1 MYRAMHI
8 YHDGSV
14 ESKIAGSV
22 LYELESYT
30 NKYNINKYF
39 MHEMSENEIINLSDI
54 HTDDVVYIL
63 NCADIIN
70 IDFIKDLF
78 ELCSVFVFSNK
89 PLLKTTADII
99 NSYCNIS
106 IKEKDYLNMTFPM
119 FVSGDRYK
127 LLPTLV
133 CNFIEQFY
141 PNIKKFYKC
150 HTLQFINSSLFTTNY
165 AAFIKGVEKLMPNLS
180 AKNYFR
186 LLFNQKI
193 KFFNFELYI
202 GSQISRYER
211 QFIDK
216 AVCEGHDDVI
226 YRNIE
231 RKKIINNSY
240 YTIIY
245 NKNNKYK
252 ILCTNSSMDMYGVLN
267 VALHFNITDFTLR
280 NNPIIGIQYHREKE
294 YWIYDIICNSSMYNM
309 IIKPL
314 IYKYFNIYNICE
326 PIVIDKL
333 YNGEY
338 IYYTTF
344 KSKNVLTDNIV
355 YIDDNGNITTDNIDS
370 IITLENGEK
379 LCI

>member
-39 MHEMSENEIINLSDI
+39 MHKMSENEIINLSDI

-70 IDFIKDLF
+70 IDFIEDLF
-78 ELCSVFVFSNK
+78 ELCSVFIFSNK
-89 PLLKTTADII
+89 PLLKTTVDII
-99 NSYCNIS
+99 NLYCNIS
-106 IKEKDYLNMTFPM
+106 VKEKDYPNMTSPM
-119 FVSGDRYK
+119 LVSGDRYK

-133 CNFIEQFY
+133 CDFIEQFY

-370 IITLENGEK
+370 IITLESGEK

>member
-39 MHEMSENEIINLSDI
+39 MYEMSENEIINLSDI

-63 NCADIIN
+63 NCANIIN
-70 IDFIKDLF
+70 IDFIEDLF
-78 ELCSVFVFSNK
+78 ELCSVFIFSNE
-89 PLLKTTADII
+89 PLLKTTVDII
-99 NSYCNIS
+99 NLHCNIFV
-106 IKEKDYLNMTFPM
+106 KGKDYPNMTSPM
-119 FVSGDRYK
+119 FVSGSKYK

-133 CNFIEQFY
+133 CDFIEQFY
-141 PNIKKFYKC
+141 PNIKRFYEC
-150 HTLQFINSSLFTTNY
+150 HTLQFINSSLFTTSY

-202 GSQISRYER
+202 GSQISRCER
-211 QFIDK
+211 QFINK
-216 AVCEGHDDVI
+216 AVCEGHDDII

-231 RKKIINNSY
+231 CKKIINNSY

-252 ILCTNSSMDMYGVLN
+252 ILCTNSSMDMYDMLN
-267 VALHFNITDFTLR
+267 ALLHFNTTDSIT
-280 NNPIIGIQYHREKE
+280 GIQYHREKE
-294 YWIYDIICNSSMYNM
+294 YWIYDIICDSDMYNN
-309 IIKPL
+309 IIKP
-314 IYKYFNIYNICE
+314 IIDKYFNIYSICE
-326 PIVIDKL
+326 PIILDRY
-333 YNGEY
+333 YNGKC

-344 KSKNVLTDNIV
+344 KSKNVLTDNII
-355 YIDDNGNITTDNIDS
+355 YIDDNDNITTDNIDS
-370 IITLENGEK
+370 VITLESGEK